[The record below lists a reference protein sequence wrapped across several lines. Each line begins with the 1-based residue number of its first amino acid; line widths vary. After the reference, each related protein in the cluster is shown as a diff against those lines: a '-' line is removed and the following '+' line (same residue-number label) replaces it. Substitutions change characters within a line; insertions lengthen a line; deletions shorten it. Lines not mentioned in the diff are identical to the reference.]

1 MLKFSLKNIINQN
14 LLFMKN
20 EISNGLTIEQLE
32 ERMEFTTI
40 LTDDQ
45 IEAARTAGYT
55 EADLAKKGGGGDCY
69 CPMTFEGTVNM

>member
-1 MLKFSLKNIINQN
+1 
-14 LLFMKN
+14 MKN

-32 ERMEFTTI
+32 ERMEFAAV

-55 EADLAKKGGGGDCY
+55 EADLAKKGGGGDCE
-69 CPMTFEGTVNM
+69 CPSTYWSRDIY